1 MNEVFSQ
8 LGVSIFETMSRLAA
22 EHDAINIGQGF
33 PEDLEPREV
42 VEVAAEAM
50 LAGPHQYP
58 PMRGLP
64 ALRKAVAENA
74 QRHFGLEIDWQT
86 EVIVTS
92 GATEALA
99 AAFLALLNPG
109 DEVILLEPAYDSYR
123 PLVQRAGASVVP
135 VTLEAPHWTLPRE
148 ALEAAVTAKTRAIV
162 LNTPMNPTGHLMG
175 VDDLQFISELINR
188 HDLVAICDEVY
199 EHLTFDGRQHI
210 PLMSLPEARARCVRI
225 GSAGKSFSVT
235 GWKVG
240 YVTADARLL
249 GPIANAHQYLTFTTP
264 PALQTAVAYGLRL
277 DADYFEGLRSKL
289 QQRRDLM
296 AGSLRQAGFTV
307 LDAQGTYFLNID
319 ISAYDPAG
327 DDVAFAQRLVR
338 EAGVAAIPLSA
349 FHSDG
354 RSSGLLRLC
363 FAKTPQTILAGVDRL
378 RDWRAN
384 KN

>member
-1 MNEVFSQ
+1 
-8 LGVSIFETMSRLAA
+8 
-22 EHDAINIGQGF
+22 
-33 PEDLEPREV
+33 
-42 VEVAAEAM
+42 
-50 LAGPHQYP
+50 
-58 PMRGLP
+58 
-64 ALRKAVAENA
+64 
-74 QRHFGLEIDWQT
+74 
-86 EVIVTS
+86 
-92 GATEALA
+92 
-99 AAFLALLNPG
+99 
-109 DEVILLEPAYDSYR
+109 
-123 PLVQRAGASVVP
+123 
-135 VTLEAPHWTLPRE
+135 
-148 ALEAAVTAKTRAIV
+148 
-162 LNTPMNPTGHLMG
+162 
-175 VDDLQFISELINR
+175 
-188 HDLVAICDEVY
+188 
-199 EHLTFDGRQHI
+199 
-210 PLMSLPEARARCVRI
+210 MSLPEARARCVRI

-277 DADYFEGLRSKL
+277 DADYFDGLRSKL

-296 AGSLRQAGFTV
+296 AGSLRQAGFSV

-354 RSSGLLRLC
+354 RPSGLLRLC

-378 RDWRAN
+378 RTWRAEQV
-384 KN
+384 

>member
-22 EHDAINIGQGF
+22 EHDAINLGQGF

-42 VEVAAEAM
+42 VEVAAQAM

-64 ALRKAVAENA
+64 ALRQAVAENA
-74 QRHFGLEIDWQT
+74 QRHFGLEVDWQA

-123 PLVQRAGASVVP
+123 PLVQRAGANVVP

-175 VDDLQFISELINR
+175 LDDLQFISELINR

-199 EHLTFDGRQHI
+199 EHLTFDGRRHT

-277 DADYFEGLRSKL
+277 DADYFDGLRSKL

>member
-22 EHDAINIGQGF
+22 EHDAINLGQGF

-42 VEVAAEAM
+42 VEAAAQAM

-64 ALRKAVAENA
+64 ALRQAVAENA
-74 QRHFGLEIDWQT
+74 QRHFGLEVDWQT

-123 PLVQRAGASVVP
+123 PLVQRAGAKVVP

-148 ALEAAVTAKTRAIV
+148 ALEGAVTAKTRAIV
-162 LNTPMNPTGHLMG
+162 LNSPMNPTGHLMG
-175 VDDLQFISELINR
+175 LDDLQFISDLINR
-188 HDLVAICDEVY
+188 YDLVAVCDEVY
-199 EHLTFDGRQHI
+199 EHLTFDGRRHT

-277 DADYFEGLRSKL
+277 DADYFDGLRSKL

-296 AGSLRQAGFTV
+296 AGSLRQAGFSV

-378 RDWRAN
+378 RTWRAEQV
-384 KN
+384 